1 MQQPS
6 EITEAEENHKYS
18 LYVSQDDVHGKPIS
32 DGGDWFSTTNQSG
45 MLRSF
50 SKSRMYEYDG
60 PSRSNGIDALKYK
73 TEIVTYIL

>member
-45 MLRSF
+45 MLRRF
-50 SKSRMYEYDG
+50 SKCMRMMDQA
-60 PSRSNGIDALKYK
+60 DQTALMR
-73 TEIVTYIL
+73 